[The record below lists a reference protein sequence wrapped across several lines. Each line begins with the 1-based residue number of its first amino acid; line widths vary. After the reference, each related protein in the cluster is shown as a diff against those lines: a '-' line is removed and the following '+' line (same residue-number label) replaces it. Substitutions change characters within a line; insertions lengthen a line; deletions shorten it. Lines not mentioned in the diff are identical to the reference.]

1 MRSDDELEKSIYDW
15 IKIDLLRFGCR
26 APYRTKFPG
35 NVPRSEKEGKHST
48 TEFER
53 SIGCKRRLSSSRST
67 PAPSSTKVDA
77 WVGRILPLPP
87 PIHTPR
93 RHMRSTCRWFGV
105 CRGRTP
111 GDLNLISL
119 GEFAS
124 VKTLH
129 RHLSM
134 EKDQCYCQHRHLLIN
149 LLTYSPPSMK

>member
-87 PIHTPR
+87 PIHTRR
-93 RHMRSTCRWFGV
+93 RHMRSTCRRFGV

-119 GEFAS
+119 GEFAQ
-124 VKTLH
+124 VKTQQ
-129 RHLSM
+129 SI
-134 EKDQCYCQHRHLLIN
+134 EKGAYIGTCRWKKTNATANIG
-149 LLTYSPPSMK
+149 TY